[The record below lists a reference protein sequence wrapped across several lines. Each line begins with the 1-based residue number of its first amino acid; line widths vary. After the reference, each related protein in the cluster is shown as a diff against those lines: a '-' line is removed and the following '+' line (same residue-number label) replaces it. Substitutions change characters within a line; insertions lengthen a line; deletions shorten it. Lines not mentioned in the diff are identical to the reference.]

1 MSRIDELRARD
12 ERQAARLGLERSDA
26 SAQPPVRRRRGLG
39 PSLALFVL
47 LAVAVAVPGYAYLRR
62 RGGGDADER
71 LARVA
76 EERAAAVA
84 FVVAVLPGGQG
95 ASGTAWAVADDLYA
109 TNAHVVAAVAQ
120 IIQAGGQV
128 QIRVNRK
135 PNLRFAVIGA
145 GIHPRYG
152 DDPLGYDVG
161 LLRIDGKA
169 PAVFPVASAAELN
182 RLASGYRIAYLGFPS
197 ENLFGRNVNADEP
210 MATMQSGIVTAVS
223 DFALKDSGFAKNQL
237 VRHNLAAVGGASGS
251 PVFNAD
257 GKVVAILNAGN
268 VTSQVVVD
276 GQGKPI
282 MDEEGKPKLER
293 APSAAQINFAQRI
306 DLLQD
311 IEL

>member
-1 MSRIDELRARD
+1 VAL
-12 ERQAARLGLERSDA
+12 
-26 SAQPPVRRRRGLG
+26 
-39 PSLALFVL
+39 SLAVFIL
-47 LAVAVAVPGYAYLRR
+47 LAVAVVLGYLYLKR
-62 RGGGDADER
+62 RGGGGAADER

-76 EERAAAVA
+76 EDRATAVA
-84 FVVAVLPGGQG
+84 YVVAVLPDGKGT
-95 ASGTAWAVADDLYA
+95 SGTAWAVADDLYA

-120 IIQAGGQV
+120 IIKAGGQV

-135 PNLRFAVIGA
+135 PNLRFDVVGA

-152 DDPLGYDVG
+152 DDPLGYGVG

-169 PAVFPVASAAELN
+169 PAVFPVASTAELN

-197 ENLFGRNVNADEP
+197 ENLFGSNVNVDEP
-210 MATMQSGIVTAVS
+210 IATMQSGIVTAVS

-257 GKVVAILNAGN
+257 GKVVAILNAVN
-268 VTSQVVVD
+268 VTTQVVTD
-276 GQGKPI
+276 EKGKPI
-282 MDEEGKPKLER
+282 LDDEGKPKLRR

>member
-12 ERQAARLGLERSDA
+12 ERQAARLGLERPDA
-26 SAQPPVRRRRGLG
+26 APPPSRKGRRVAL
-39 PSLALFVL
+39 SLAVFIL
-47 LAVAVAVPGYAYLRR
+47 LVVAVVLGYIYLKRQA
-62 RGGGDADER
+62 GGDADER

-76 EERAAAVA
+76 EDRAAAVA
-84 FVVAVLPGGQG
+84 YVVAALPDGKGT
-95 ASGTAWAVADDLYA
+95 SGTAWAVADDLYA

-120 IIQAGGQV
+120 IIKAGGQV

-135 PNLRFAVIGA
+135 PNLRFDVVGA

-169 PAVFPVASAAELN
+169 PAVFPVASTAELN

-197 ENLFGRNVNADEP
+197 ENLFGSNVNVDEP
-210 MATMQSGIVTAVS
+210 IATMQSGIVTAVS

-257 GKVVAILNAGN
+257 GKVVAILNAVN
-268 VTSQVVVD
+268 VTTQVVTD
-276 GQGKPI
+276 EKGKPI
-282 MDEEGKPKLER
+282 LDEEGKPKLRR

>member
-12 ERQAARLGLERSDA
+12 ERQAAHLGLERPDA
-26 SAQPPVRRRRGLG
+26 APPPSRKGRRVAL
-39 PSLALFVL
+39 SLAVFIL
-47 LAVAVAVPGYAYLRR
+47 LVVAVVLGYIYLKRQA
-62 RGGGDADER
+62 GGDADER

-76 EERAAAVA
+76 EDRAAAVA
-84 FVVAVLPGGQG
+84 YVVAALPDGKGT
-95 ASGTAWAVADDLYA
+95 SGTAWAVADDLYA

-120 IIQAGGQV
+120 IIKAGGQV

-135 PNLRFAVIGA
+135 PNLRFDVVGA

-169 PAVFPVASAAELN
+169 PAVFPVASTAELN

-197 ENLFGRNVNADEP
+197 ENLFGSNVNVDEP
-210 MATMQSGIVTAVS
+210 IATMQSGIVTAVS

-257 GKVVAILNAGN
+257 GKVVAILNAVN
-268 VTSQVVVD
+268 VTTQVVTD
-276 GQGKPI
+276 EKGKPI
-282 MDEEGKPKLER
+282 LDDEGKPKLRR